1 MPWGP
6 VGRVVGA
13 AEGKA
18 RLEEIL
24 TVKEA
29 APMGHVCALHKGLR
43 SPLIPFRY
51 GRTSSGRERMEV
63 GKEKRKKQTKNPNQN
78 NKKKHQNAEPTHS
91 GAEQPFFPLALS
103 LAAFHRSRP
112 ARSHHGELPAA
123 LPAAEHRGS
132 GHGGD
137 PRLQVPASGGGA
149 SRALVPSFIQ
159 NPERRETSP
168 AGLRAQRLPALRL
181 LLMH

>member
-1 MPWGP
+1 
-6 VGRVVGA
+6 
-13 AEGKA
+13 
-18 RLEEIL
+18 
-24 TVKEA
+24 
-29 APMGHVCALHKGLR
+29 MGHVCALHKGLR

-63 GKEKRKKQTKNPNQN
+63 GKEKEKKKKPEKKKKQ
-78 NKKKHQNAEPTHS
+78 HQNAEPTHS
-91 GAEQPFFPLALS
+91 GAEQPFLPLALS
-103 LAAFHRSRP
+103 FTAFHRSRP

-137 PRLQVPASGGGA
+137 PRLRVPAGGGGA